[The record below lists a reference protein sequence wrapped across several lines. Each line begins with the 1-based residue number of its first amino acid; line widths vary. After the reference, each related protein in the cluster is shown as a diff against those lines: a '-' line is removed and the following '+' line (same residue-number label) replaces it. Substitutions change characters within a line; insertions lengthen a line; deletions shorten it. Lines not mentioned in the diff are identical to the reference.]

1 MRKLQQNGASGAPG
15 IAILA
20 LGAVA
25 ALALAGPASA
35 AHKAPR
41 QHRVQ
46 PVVVLNGMQVALD
59 PVTGGIRQP
68 TAAESQ
74 ALSAQTSFMAKATS
88 SDPQVTT
95 FADGTMSAVLPVD
108 NLNVWVVQL
117 NADGSLSQ
125 VCVDG
130 ANAANT
136 NPAAGPA
143 LEEK

>member
-1 MRKLQQNGASGAPG
+1 MSKLQQSGASGAPG

-25 ALALAGPASA
+25 ALALAVPASA

-74 ALSAQTSFMAKATS
+74 ALGARPTFMTKAASSA
-88 SDPQVTT
+88 QVTT
-95 FADGTMSAVLPVD
+95 FADGTMSAVLPAD

-136 NPAAGPA
+136 NPAAAPA

>member
-1 MRKLQQNGASGAPG
+1 
-15 IAILA
+15 
-20 LGAVA
+20 
-25 ALALAGPASA
+25 
-35 AHKAPR
+35 
-41 QHRVQ
+41 
-46 PVVVLNGMQVALD
+46 VVVLNGMQVAID

-74 ALSAQTSFMAKATS
+74 ALGARPTFMTKAASSAQG
-88 SDPQVTT
+88 TT

-136 NPAAGPA
+136 NPAAAPA